1 MQPEHT
7 RNDASRAFS
16 VVSGQVISQPDAQ
29 KKAFTSFD
37 FASFLATSKEQA
49 EAEAL
54 SKGTS
59 CVLHSRRSLD
69 FALICLEVAL

>member
-7 RNDASRAFS
+7 TNDASRAFP

-37 FASFLATSKEQA
+37 FASFQATSKEQA

-59 CVLHSRRSLD
+59 CILHSRRSLH
-69 FALICLEVAL
+69 FALMCLKVAI